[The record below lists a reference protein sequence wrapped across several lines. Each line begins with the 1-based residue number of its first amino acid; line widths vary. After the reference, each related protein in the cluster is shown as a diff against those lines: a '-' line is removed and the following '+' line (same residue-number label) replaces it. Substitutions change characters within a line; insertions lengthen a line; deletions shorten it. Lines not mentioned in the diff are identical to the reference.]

1 MKLEIQPVTRFGLQY
16 FAVVTFIGDH
26 PSTLTTFMSEAGAR
40 DYVRRV
46 IKTVND
52 YPSLFVA

>member
-1 MKLEIQPVTRFGLQY
+1 MKLEIQPITRFGLQY
-16 FAVVTFIGDH
+16 FAVVTLINGH
-26 PSTLTTFMSEAGAR
+26 TSTVTTFMSEAGAR
-40 DYVRRV
+40 NYISRV

>member
-16 FAVVTFIGDH
+16 FAVMTFIGGH

-46 IKTVND
+46 MQNVNG
-52 YPSLFVA
+52 YPSLYAA